1 MALGLIGHVPDRS
14 LLFYCSSTFND
25 AHLCCRGCC
34 AAEFYKWRWKVASYF
49 PIGVTEVEVFKIQSL
64 LADSGVTLKIK
75 VNVRVKMELLWR
87 NIGRSRRE
95 GDERRANR

>member
-1 MALGLIGHVPDRS
+1 M
-14 LLFYCSSTFND
+14 Y
-25 AHLCCRGCC
+25 
-34 AAEFYKWRWKVASYF
+34 
-49 PIGVTEVEVFKIQSL
+49 VFKIQSL

-95 GDERRANR
+95 GDERRAAR

>member
-1 MALGLIGHVPDRS
+1 MALCLIGHVPDRS

-49 PIGVTEVEVFKIQSL
+49 PIGVAGEVDVLKIQLL
-64 LADSGVTLKIK
+64 LADSGVILKIK
-75 VNVRVKMELLWR
+75 VNMRVRMDLL
-87 NIGRSRRE
+87 
-95 GDERRANR
+95 